1 MTAAKLNTFKIEVP
15 KAEVKTNQILDDKY
29 YLFHLRYNERGES
42 WTLYIG
48 YRNEDPM
55 TSVPLKA
62 SAAADEDLLKP
73 YRARLPE
80 LPIGK
85 LSFKTN
91 VPVAPGEDSY
101 LEFTYQP

>member
-1 MTAAKLNTFKIEVP
+1 MTAAKLTTFKIEVP

-62 SAAADEDLLKP
+62 SVAGDGDLLESA
-73 YRARLPE
+73 RASFPQLPV
-80 LPIGK
+80 GK
-85 LSFKTN
+85 LSFKTT
-91 VPVAPGEDSY
+91 VTVAPGANSY